1 MQTHAHDRGSPAT
14 SELPAPSLRRVFRL
28 DAELAAPVD
37 LGPTPEGHRRVIAF
51 TGGRVTGPALTGE
64 VVADGGADW
73 QIVRPDGV
81 AVADIR
87 CTLRTD
93 GGALLLVT
101 ATGRRHGPPEVLA
114 RLARGEPV
122 APDAYTFRIAAT
134 IETADDELSWLNDGV
149 FVAVGARRPDGVTYD
164 LYVVE

>member
-1 MQTHAHDRGSPAT
+1 VTDSAAAA
-14 SELPAPSLRRVFRL
+14 ELPAPSLRRIFRL

-37 LGPTPEGHRRVIAF
+37 LGTTPGGHRRVIAY
-51 TGGRVTGPALTGE
+51 TGGRVTGPALTGA

-73 QIVRPDGV
+73 QVLRPDGV

-93 GGALLLVT
+93 RGALLLVT
-101 ATGRRHGPPEVLA
+101 ATGRRHGPPEVLE
-114 RLARGEPV
+114 RLGRGEPV

-134 IETADDELSWLNDGV
+134 IETADEELSWLNDGV
-149 FVAVGARRPDGVTYD
+149 FIAVGAREPDGVAYD
-164 LYVVE
+164 VYLVA